1 MKIITVSIQ
10 KGGVGKSTTA
20 AALAQAAAFRG
31 RRVLAVDADP
41 QGNFTFSLAAD
52 PRGGGTLEFLEGAAA
67 GGVIQH
73 TSQGLDVIPA
83 TRNLAA
89 VTSGKGSAR
98 RLQRALEPLQ
108 SQYDY
113 CIIDTPTQAGELQYN
128 ALQTADGLIIPLQA
142 DAYNLQSLYQTADTA
157 REIQKSN
164 PALQILGFIFT
175 PLNDRTTLA
184 RQMQETITQQAAALN
199 VPYLG
204 TIRRGV
210 ALGEA
215 AALQISLYEYAPK
228 SNPAKDY
235 LALFDRID
243 AAKKGKRKE

>member
-41 QGNFTFSLAAD
+41 QGNLTFSLAAD
-52 PRGGGTLEFLEGAAA
+52 PRGKGTLEFLEGATARD
-67 GGVIQH
+67 VVQH
-73 TSQGLDVIPA
+73 SQQGLDVIPA

-89 VTSGKGSAR
+89 VTSTKGSAR

-108 SQYDY
+108 KQYDY
-113 CIIDTPTQAGELQYN
+113 CIIDTPTQPGELQYN
-128 ALQTADGLIIPLQA
+128 ALQAATGLIIPLQA

-157 REIQKSN
+157 KEIQKSN
-164 PALQILGFIFT
+164 PKLQILGLIFT

-184 RQMQETITQQAAALN
+184 KQMQDTITQQAAALN
-199 VPYLG
+199 IPYLG
-204 TIRRGV
+204 TIRRSV

-215 AALQISLYEYAPK
+215 AALQLSLYEYAAK
-228 SNPAKDY
+228 CNPAKDY
-235 LALFDRID
+235 LQIFDTID
-243 AAKKGKRKE
+243 RGTL

>member
-20 AALAQAAAFRG
+20 AALAQAAVARG
-31 RRVLAVDADP
+31 YRVLAVDADP
-41 QGNFTFSLAAD
+41 QGNFSYSLAAAAS
-52 PRGGGTLEFLEGAAA
+52 GGGTLEFLEGAAA
-67 GGVIQH
+67 RDVVQH
-73 TSQGLDVIPA
+73 TQQGLDVIPA

-89 VTSGKGSAR
+89 ITSGTGSAR

-108 SQYDY
+108 RQYDY
-113 CIIDTPTQAGELQYN
+113 CFIDTPTQAGELQYN
-128 ALQTADGLIIPLQA
+128 ALQAATGLIIPLQA

-157 REIQKSN
+157 RGIQRSN

-184 RQMQETITQQAAALN
+184 RQMQETITQQAAALDI
-199 VPYLG
+199 PYLG

-210 ALGEA
+210 AIGEA
-215 AALQISLYEYAPK
+215 AALQVSLFDYAPK

-235 LALFDRID
+235 LQLFDTIN
-243 AAKKGKRKE
+243 KGGSR